1 MRNIKKISFI
11 LAVIQIISITAL
23 TSCRTLKITEARPIQ
38 IKAEFPNPYDD
49 NGKPVVTLEN
59 DGFVRM
65 PLWYWLKITEFAV
78 DVETNRDLQEQML
91 DENIRN

>member
-11 LAVIQIISITAL
+11 LAMIQTISITSL
-23 TSCRTLKITEARPIQ
+23 TSCITLKMTEAKPFQ

-59 DGFVRM
+59 DGFVKM
-65 PLWYWLKITEFAV
+65 PLWYWLKITEYAV

-91 DENIRN
+91 DENTRN

>member
-1 MRNIKKISFI
+1 M
-11 LAVIQIISITAL
+11 
-23 TSCRTLKITEARPIQ
+23 TEAKPIQ
-38 IKAEFPNPYDD
+38 IKAEFPNPYDE

-59 DGFVRM
+59 DSFVRM

>member
-1 MRNIKKISFI
+1 
-11 LAVIQIISITAL
+11 
-23 TSCRTLKITEARPIQ
+23 
-38 IKAEFPNPYDD
+38 
-49 NGKPVVTLEN
+49 
-59 DGFVRM
+59 M